1 MNMLSTYVL
10 AWRTSADTLIALA
23 PELTD
28 AEWAT
33 PTDCP
38 GWTVQ
43 DVYAH
48 LAHLETELC
57 TAVDVPDATA
67 DARQMPSDHTE
78 PGVAARRGLP
88 AADVVAELAMR
99 VKQWAAKL
107 DPLPA
112 DPAAPAPMTSSGLAW
127 SWDTLLRNRAIDMW
141 THEQDVR
148 RAVGRPGGLDSP
160 GATVT
165 INTLAFA
172 LAYVLG
178 KKVGAPVGTSVR
190 WDVSGEVPVDV
201 TLAVGDDGRA
211 HRVDQ
216 GGVPTV
222 TLAMSSEAF
231 AILLAGRR
239 GPDAVEVSVSGDQL
253 LGQQVLAAMGVT
265 P

>member
-1 MNMLSTYVL
+1 MLSTYVL
-10 AWRTSADTLIALA
+10 AWRTSADTLLTFA
-23 PELTD
+23 PQLTD

-57 TAVDVPDATA
+57 SAVDVPEATA
-67 DARQMPSDHTE
+67 DARQMPSEHTE

-88 AADVVAELAMR
+88 AADVVAELATR
-99 VKQWAAKL
+99 VNEWGAKL
-107 DPLPA
+107 APLPE
-112 DPAAPAPMTSSGLAW
+112 DPAAPAPMTSAGLAW

-141 THEQDVR
+141 CHEQDVR
-148 RAVGRPGGLDSP
+148 RAVGRPGGLDAP
-160 GATVT
+160 GAMVT

-172 LAYVLG
+172 LPYVLG
-178 KKVGAPVGTSVR
+178 KKVGATAGTSVR
-190 WDVSGEVPVDV
+190 WDVTGEVPVDV

-211 HRVDQ
+211 HRADQ
-216 GGVPTV
+216 DGEPTV
-222 TLAMSSEAF
+222 TLAMSSESF

-239 GPDAVEVSVSGDQL
+239 GPDAVEVAISGDQA
-253 LGQQVLAAMGVT
+253 LGHQVLSAMGVT